1 MERKEWDFTR
11 IRQLLREKAA
21 REHRDITIQTMVR
34 ETGIPVS
41 TLYRYLTNAVVE
53 PAWFVVELICAYL
66 DVKPSYFE
74 ITRGGQGKSDDNH
87 PAPKL
92 MAEGQFAS

>member
-53 PAWFVVELICAYL
+53 PAWFVVEHICAYL

-74 ITRGGQGKSDDNH
+74 ADRAVDDGASETRPTSAMLATY
-87 PAPKL
+87 P
-92 MAEGQFAS
+92 S